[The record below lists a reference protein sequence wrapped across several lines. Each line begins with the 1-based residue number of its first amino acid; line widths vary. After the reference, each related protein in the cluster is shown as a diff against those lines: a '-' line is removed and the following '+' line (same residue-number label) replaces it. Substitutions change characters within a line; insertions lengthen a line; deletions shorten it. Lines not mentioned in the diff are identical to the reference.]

1 MADLADGEA
10 VEMQGSAAQPYVL
23 KNIGGVYSCS
33 CPAWRNQ
40 SLAIEKRTCK
50 HLRKLRGDDAE
61 TARVGAAATR
71 APRPRRTSAS
81 GPNGS
86 ASSPAAKTPPPVLL
100 AHSWDSEADLSG
112 WWMSEK
118 LDGVRAYW
126 DGTQFVSRL
135 GNRYVAPDWFVAGL
149 PDTPL
154 DGELWVGRKQFQ
166 RTVSIVR
173 RSDASELWR
182 EVKYLIFD
190 APDHGGVFEERVEF
204 LSMHFE
210 STSLEH
216 VEVVSH
222 QVCDSTEHLEREL
235 ARIEGLGGEGLMLR
249 RPQSR
254 YEAGR
259 SHSLLKVKSFHDA
272 EARVID
278 HLPGTGRHQGRLGA
292 LRVVTP
298 EGTEFRVGTGLSDA
312 ERDDPPAVGSV
323 ITYRYQELSNAGVP
337 RFPSYIGIRHDFAWP
352 ESVAALEDGAPGAS
366 RPARQPARPASRSS
380 DPAAAASSAGSA
392 PSAAAPSPASSPGS
406 SSSAAP
412 SSDGATRY
420 FELVDDRSSKFW
432 EITVNGKEHRARYGK
447 IGAQGVLTVKEFA
460 TPAAARADAD
470 KRIAAKVRK
479 GYTEKTR
486 S

>member
-1 MADLADGEA
+1 MADLADGES
-10 VEMQGSAAQPYVL
+10 VEMQGSAARPYVL
-23 KNIGGVYSCS
+23 KNVGGVYSCS

-40 SLAIEKRTCK
+40 SLPIEKRTCK
-50 HLRKLRGDDAE
+50 HLRKLRGDEAE

-71 APRPRRTSAS
+71 TPRPRTSRAS
-81 GPNGS
+81 GT
-86 ASSPAAKTPPPVLL
+86 ASSGGTAAKKPPPILL
-100 AHSWDSEADLSG
+100 AHSWDNEADLSG

-173 RSDASELWR
+173 RSDAGEMWR

-190 APDHGGVFEERVEF
+190 APDHGGVFEERVAF
-204 LSMHFE
+204 LETHFAAA
-210 STSLEH
+210 TQAH
-216 VEVVSH
+216 IEVVSH
-222 QVCDSTEHLEREL
+222 EVCDSTEHLRREL
-235 ARIEGLGGEGLMLR
+235 ARIEELGGEGLMMR

-254 YEAGR
+254 YESGR

-272 EARVID
+272 EARVIA

-298 EGTEFRVGTGLSDA
+298 DGTEFSVGTGLSDA
-312 ERDDPPAVGSV
+312 ERESPPEIGSV

-352 ESVAALEDGAPGAS
+352 DSPAAPGDGASSEGSGARTGNSRRSSSRAS
-366 RPARQPARPASRSS
+366 RASGT
-380 DPAAAASSAGSA
+380 ASSATSGS
-392 PSAAAPSPASSPGS
+392 PSPAA
-406 SSSAAP
+406 SAA
-412 SSDGATRY
+412 SGTAGGDGATRY
-420 FELVDDRSSKFW
+420 FELVDDKSSKFW
-432 EITVNGKEHRARYGK
+432 EITVEGKEHRARYGK
-447 IGAQGVLTVKEFA
+447 IGSQGVLTVKDFA
-460 TPAAARADAD
+460 TPAAAQADAS

-479 GYTEKTR
+479 GYVEKVEG